1 MEPIYQQ
8 EFTVS
13 DAYVDCFGR
22 LKPSMILYF
31 AQEVAGQHFARL
43 SMDYE
48 SLAERGMFWAV
59 SRHKVELV
67 RLPLRGETVRV
78 ETWPMPT
85 TRVAYPR
92 SVVAY
97 DAQGQE
103 CFRAISLWVL
113 MDLDKRSMVLPGK
126 SGIDVCGTLRGY
138 ELATPGSLPAKPLSN
153 SRTRTVCFTDLDRN
167 GHMNNTR
174 YLDWIDDLHSSQFHA
189 ANELQDITLCYL
201 SEAREGQTLQL
212 QWDFPESEIMQVD
225 IHRDT
230 DGRDER
236 VFSARLTFGK

>member
-67 RLPLRGETVRV
+67 RLPLRG
-78 ETWPMPT
+78 PPL
-85 TRVAYPR
+85 R
-92 SVVAY
+92 SV
-97 DAQGQE
+97 
-103 CFRAISLWVL
+103 
-113 MDLDKRSMVLPGK
+113 
-126 SGIDVCGTLRGY
+126 
-138 ELATPGSLPAKPLSN
+138 
-153 SRTRTVCFTDLDRN
+153 
-167 GHMNNTR
+167 
-174 YLDWIDDLHSSQFHA
+174 
-189 ANELQDITLCYL
+189 
-201 SEAREGQTLQL
+201 
-212 QWDFPESEIMQVD
+212 
-225 IHRDT
+225 
-230 DGRDER
+230 
-236 VFSARLTFGK
+236 